1 MTPVPASG
9 FTLFELLLVIAIAAG
24 LALVVAPTLGLGGAT
39 LASATRALAAAFHEA
54 RNVAIAE
61 NRDVEV
67 TVDAASGTVRFA
79 GRARTILRPRDTIV
93 ATDGR
98 PLRFLADGS
107 ANGAVVALARGQD
120 RRAVEV
126 EALTGRI
133 RVAP

>member
-1 MTPVPASG
+1 MPASG
-9 FTLFELLLVIAIAAG
+9 FTLFELLLVIAIAAV
-24 LALVVAPTLGLGGAT
+24 LALVVAPTVGLSGAT
-39 LASATRALAAAFHEA
+39 LGTATRSLAATFHEA

-67 TVDAASGTVRFA
+67 TVDAVSGTVRFA
-79 GRARTILRPRDTIV
+79 GRARAIPRPRDTVV
-93 ATDGR
+93 AAEGR

-107 ANGAVVALARGQD
+107 ANGIVVALVRGQD
-120 RRAVEV
+120 RRTIEV

>member
-1 MTPVPASG
+1 MPASG
-9 FTLFELLLVIAIAAG
+9 FTLFELLLVIAIAAA
-24 LALVVAPTLGLGGAT
+24 LALVVAPAAGLGGVT
-39 LASATRALAAAFHEA
+39 LTTATRALAAALHEA

-67 TVDAASGTVRFA
+67 TVDTASGTVRFA
-79 GRARTILRPRDTIV
+79 GRARAIPRPRDAVV
-93 ATDGR
+93 ATDSR

-107 ANGAVVALARGQD
+107 ANGGVVALARGQD

>member
-1 MTPVPASG
+1 MPASG
-9 FTLFELLLVIAIAAG
+9 FTLFELLLVIAIAAA
-24 LALVVAPTLGLGGAT
+24 LALVVAPTIGLSGAT
-39 LASATRALAAAFHEA
+39 LTSATRALAAAFHEA

-79 GRARTILRPRDTIV
+79 GRARAIRRPRDTVV
-93 ATDGR
+93 AAEDR

-107 ANGAVVALARGQD
+107 ANGTVVALVRGQD
-120 RRAVEV
+120 RRTIEV